1 MAQKFYSEVGERDQ
15 LSPKLLKISKEC
27 TEGRKI
33 IYIPELRI
41 TVFTRFNET
50 VEETR
55 QRYLRNTLTYGK
67 LKNESDEKLES
78 VDIVESES

>member
-1 MAQKFYSEVGERDQ
+1 MGQKFYSELGERDH

-27 TEGRKI
+27 TEGRKMV
-33 IYIPELRI
+33 YIPELRI